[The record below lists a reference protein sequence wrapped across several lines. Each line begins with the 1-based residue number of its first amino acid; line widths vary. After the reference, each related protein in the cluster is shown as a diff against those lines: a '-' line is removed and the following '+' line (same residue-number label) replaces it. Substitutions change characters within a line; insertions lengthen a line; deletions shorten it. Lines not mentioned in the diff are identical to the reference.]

1 MVRGDF
7 CMYQES
13 NNTISWIKV
22 GVRLLLAL
30 LILVLSV
37 KLISLIATN
46 NETNKVET
54 NMNSNLE
61 IMMDVATKYFKDDS
75 LPNKA
80 GESNKILLSQ
90 LIKEKLIEEIK
101 DEHGNKCS
109 VEESFIKATKL
120 DKEYQ
125 IKAYLVCGKNTD
137 YLNKFIP
144 IKESDITVKP
154 ITTTTTTKKV
164 TTTSKKVTKT
174 TIKKTTTK
182 KITTIKK
189 YTVTFNSNGGTSTSS
204 QKVKKNGKAI
214 KTVPVREGYTFVGWY
229 YHGEEF
235 DFNTKINQDYILVA
249 KWTKAD

>member
-90 LIKEKLIEEIK
+90 LIKEKLI
-101 DEHGNKCS
+101 
-109 VEESFIKATKL
+109 
-120 DKEYQ
+120 
-125 IKAYLVCGKNTD
+125 
-137 YLNKFIP
+137 
-144 IKESDITVKP
+144 
-154 ITTTTTTKKV
+154 
-164 TTTSKKVTKT
+164 
-174 TIKKTTTK
+174 
-182 KITTIKK
+182 
-189 YTVTFNSNGGTSTSS
+189 
-204 QKVKKNGKAI
+204 
-214 KTVPVREGYTFVGWY
+214 
-229 YHGEEF
+229 
-235 DFNTKINQDYILVA
+235 
-249 KWTKAD
+249 